1 MSSKRSDLAYLY
13 DMLESI
19 QRVQEYVQGY
29 DYEAFMADQ
38 KTRDAVIRNL
48 EVIGEAV
55 RKLSRSLR
63 ARYPQVEWKSIAGF
77 RGGQIHD
84 HFALRMCVRSISMSR
99 RAKSYKATTSPPC
112 GSESLDHRSQSI
124 IGVAGDASK

>member
-1 MSSKRSDLAYLY
+1 MSSKRSDLAYLH
-13 DMLESI
+13 DMLEAI

-29 DYEAFMADQ
+29 DYEAFMADR

-63 ARYPQVEWKSIAGF
+63 ARYLQVEWKSIAGF
-77 RGGQIHD
+77 RDRLIYDYFGINYETVWQIVQEK
-84 HFALRMCVRSISMSR
+84 L
-99 RAKSYKATTSPPC
+99 SPLQ
-112 GSESLDHRSQSI
+112 EELQRI
-124 IGVAGDASK
+124 IQAEIDFTD